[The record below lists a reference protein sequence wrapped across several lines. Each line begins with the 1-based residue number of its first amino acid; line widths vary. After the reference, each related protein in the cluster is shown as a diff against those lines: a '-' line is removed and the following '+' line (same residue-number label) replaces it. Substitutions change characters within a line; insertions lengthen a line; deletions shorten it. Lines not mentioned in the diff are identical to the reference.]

1 MLVHNPR
8 GSNQLLYNRP
18 ARAKIPPATA
28 PMAGRPVGT
37 APAVLLVVA
46 ELRAL
51 DALWRMELAAFSP
64 LWILEEMELAAAP
77 VAVETS
83 ERRLA
88 SSEDAAASAEL
99 WALPMAAVAEEI
111 RESAPE
117 VKDDATEP
125 AADVTDAMP

>member
-1 MLVHNPR
+1 M
-8 GSNQLLYNRP
+8 
-18 ARAKIPPATA
+18 
-28 PMAGRPVGT
+28 
-37 APAVLLVVA
+37 
-46 ELRAL
+46 RAL